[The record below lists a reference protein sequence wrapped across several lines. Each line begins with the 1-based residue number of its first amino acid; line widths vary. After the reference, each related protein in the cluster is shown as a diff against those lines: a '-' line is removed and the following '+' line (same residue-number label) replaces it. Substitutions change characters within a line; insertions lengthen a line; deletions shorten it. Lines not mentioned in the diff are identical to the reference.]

1 MRDSQKMS
9 IRPTQDQ
16 IDLAIKK
23 LRFDAQRLRS
33 LYGTDNRTGRLDD
46 ASAFEA
52 VAGFLTDGAPK

>member
-1 MRDSQKMS
+1 MS

-33 LYGTDNRTGRLDD
+33 LYGNDNATQRLDE

-52 VAGFLTDGAPK
+52 VAEFLTDGARK